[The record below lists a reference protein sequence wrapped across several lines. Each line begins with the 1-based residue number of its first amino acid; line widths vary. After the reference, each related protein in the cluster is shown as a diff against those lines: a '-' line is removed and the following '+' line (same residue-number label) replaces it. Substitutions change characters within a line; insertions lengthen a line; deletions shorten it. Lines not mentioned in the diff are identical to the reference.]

1 MSPFFFISLSSSL
14 ALYQCAIIKNTISFF
29 KAQNSQML
37 LNIFV
42 LVWVEQHFNAIL
54 WLWNRKVYAFTS
66 IHIYKTK
73 WNSFRSDPNSLWFFV
88 WPLFCFRFFFF
99 WGIGYVMFDAIVFG
113 IVVTIC
119 LFLHHY
125 DMNDKFVFHIDLCER
140 KIKLICDKVTNEF
153 YQWSNS
159 NV

>member
-1 MSPFFFISLSSSL
+1 MPFYGCEIEKSMHLRQYTYTKRNEIHS
-14 ALYQCAIIKNTISFF
+14 
-29 KAQNSQML
+29 
-37 LNIFV
+37 
-42 LVWVEQHFNAIL
+42 EAIL
-54 WLWNRKVYAFTS
+54 IVCDF
-66 IHIYKTK
+66 
-73 WNSFRSDPNSLWFFV
+73 SFGLCFV
-88 WPLFCFRFFFF
+88 FVFFFF